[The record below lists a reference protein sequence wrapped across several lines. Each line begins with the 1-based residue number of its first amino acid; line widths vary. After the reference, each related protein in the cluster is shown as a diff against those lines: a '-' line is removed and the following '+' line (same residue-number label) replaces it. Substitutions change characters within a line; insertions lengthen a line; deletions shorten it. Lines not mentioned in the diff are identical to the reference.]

1 MLERK
6 VNIRVR
12 SRSKCKVLSYIAQLV
27 GIVVRARPIAW
38 KSEQD
43 SREGHGRFVEVEPT
57 SCKH

>member
-1 MLERK
+1 MLEREIN
-6 VNIRVR
+6 VRVR
-12 SRSKCKVLSYIAQLV
+12 YRSRCKVLSYTAQLV

-57 SCKH
+57 SCKY